1 MAPRHGSEPC
11 LGGARRAFGL
21 TFGLRLHGSHAR
33 SPSYPPLRLSY
44 LIPHTSYLIPHTLIP
59 SYPHTLIPSYPHTS
73 YPPSYPPLRLSRQVD
88 ELFVFS
94 SRGQGG
100 PVRLADTYTGEWLDA
115 RRLTLKAIN
124 ARVTPGAV
132 SGGDSQAAPTN
143 LLRGG
148 SSPLITSDY
157 L

>member
-1 MAPRHGSEPC
+1 MQVLITTPSLPTGTLHGSEAW
-11 LGGARRAFGL
+11 LGIMPGRGANGL
-21 TFGLRLHGSHAR
+21 GSKLHGPHSHTIALIHTR
-33 SPSYPPLRLSY
+33 SPSYPR
-44 LIPHTSYLIPHTLIP
+44 
-59 SYPHTLIPSYPHTS
+59 
-73 YPPSYPPLRLSRQVD
+73 LRLSRQVD

-100 PVRLADTYTGEWLDA
+100 PVRLADTYTGEWLDT
-115 RRLTLKAIN
+115 RRLTLNAIN

-143 LLRGG
+143 LLQGG
-148 SSPLITSDY
+148 SSPLSASEC

>member
-21 TFGLRLHGSHAR
+21 TLGLRLHGSHAR
-33 SPSYPPLRLSY
+33 S
-44 LIPHTSYLIPHTLIP
+44 
-59 SYPHTLIPSYPHTS
+59 
-73 YPPSYPPLRLSRQVD
+73 PSYPPLRLSRQVD

>member
-1 MAPRHGSEPC
+1 M
-11 LGGARRAFGL
+11 
-21 TFGLRLHGSHAR
+21 
-33 SPSYPPLRLSY
+33 
-44 LIPHTSYLIPHTLIP
+44 
-59 SYPHTLIPSYPHTS
+59 
-73 YPPSYPPLRLSRQVD
+73 
-88 ELFVFS
+88 
-94 SRGQGG
+94 
-100 PVRLADTYTGEWLDA
+100 RLADSYTGEWLDA

-148 SSPLITSDY
+148 SSPLITSEC

>member
-1 MAPRHGSEPC
+1 MPGR
-11 LGGARRAFGL
+11 GAAGL
-21 TFGLRLHGSHAR
+21 WIDLRIEAAWLSRTIALIP
-33 SPSYPPLRLSY
+33 SPAALIPHTSY
-44 LIPHTSYLIPHTLIP
+44 LIPHTSYLIPSYLIP